1 MATGKT
7 PSEKLWNRRGTG
19 IAEREGMATANALNG
34 VLESARRC
42 ARQRNQRPS
51 SAHCVLW
58 MMQEDPE
65 TSALLG
71 AATVRET
78 DFVSALKIEHD
89 EADVVFERVV
99 DRAEAI
105 AKRLGADR
113 VRPLHLLAS
122 ITREPRSAGFRAL
135 ERVGVPSAR
144 VYEASLRALGIEPSP
159 SAEPRTAP
167 RARTTL
173 PPPLTSAPK
182 PIALPRPSA
191 LPVIDPRV
199 ASLRAAPAA
208 RTESRERISARP
220 PANPSALR
228 TNRKVTRPAERTAP
242 SKSDVTLD
250 AAEYPTLTAIG
261 RDLTALA
268 RAGGI
273 DPVIGRA
280 AELEQLLD
288 VLSRRRANNPLL
300 VGPPGVGKTSL
311 AHALALALAK
321 GDAPGMAGKIL
332 IEVSAGALVSGTSV
346 RGALAERVRRLQ
358 AEVARAG
365 NVLLFLDDVH
375 AVLGAGD
382 GGDDVATELKSALAR
397 GDFPCIGATTE
408 ADARRHFDRDPA
420 LARRFS
426 PVLVNEPSAT
436 DAKAILRGIVPSYEA
451 HHQVRYEPDAID
463 AAVDLTVRYV
473 TEKHLPDKAVSVL
486 DLAAARSRRAG
497 LSVVDVDAVARVVA
511 SETHVPLE
519 RLRIKDGERLLRLEG
534 EMGER
539 VVGQKNAIAR
549 ISDALRKSAAGFR
562 GKRPLGTFL
571 FLGPTGVGKTET
583 AKAISDVLFG
593 GTLMTRFDMSEM
605 SESHAVAR
613 LFGAPPG
620 YVGHESG
627 GQLTEAVR
635 RRPYQLILLDEI
647 EKAHPEVLL
656 SLLPLLDEGRATDAR
671 GRTVD
676 FTNTVIV
683 MTSNLGAEAIGRLA
697 APRIGFGAEPA
708 TRSTSAED
716 GVLAAARRA
725 LPPELWNRIDEPLF
739 FGPLT
744 QDDVSEIARRM
755 IGSLAAALLREHG
768 VTLITEPSAIEAL
781 IAAGGFD
788 AAFGARPMRRTI
800 GRMLESPIAARV
812 LAGELRRG
820 ERLRI
825 RGQSGR
831 LVFDQGTAAG
841 NLPAPA

>member
-1 MATGKT
+1 
-7 PSEKLWNRRGTG
+7 
-19 IAEREGMATANALNG
+19 
-34 VLESARRC
+34 
-42 ARQRNQRPS
+42 
-51 SAHCVLW
+51 

-71 AATVRET
+71 TAAVREN

-89 EADVVFERVV
+89 EQDVVFERVV

-113 VRPLHLLAS
+113 VRPIHLLAA

-144 VYEASLRALGIEPSP
+144 VYEASLRALGIEGPPETERAPSTVPQSSAMP
-159 SAEPRTAP
+159 SARPSTMPAAMPRP
-167 RARTTL
+167 RTTL
-173 PPPLTSAPK
+173 PPPMAGAPK
-182 PIALPRPSA
+182 PIVLPRPTA
-191 LPVIDPRV
+191 LPVLDPRI
-199 ASLRAAPAA
+199 ASMRAAPSPSPSP
-208 RTESRERISARP
+208 RVESREGRISARP
-220 PANPSALR
+220 PASPGSVR
-228 TNRKVTRPAERTAP
+228 PNRKVARTPERAADTA
-242 SKSDVTLD
+242 SKDPLELD
-250 AAEYPTLTAIG
+250 PTEYPTLCAIG

-273 DPVIGRA
+273 DPVIGREV
-280 AELEQLLD
+280 ELEQLLD

-311 AHALALALAK
+311 AHALALALANGK
-321 GDAPGMAGKIL
+321 APGMPGKIL

-358 AEVARAG
+358 TEVTRAG

-426 PVLVNEPSAT
+426 PVLVNEPSAADT
-436 DAKAILRGIVPSYEA
+436 KIILRGIVPSYEA
-451 HHQVRYEPDAID
+451 HHKVRYEPEAID

-486 DLAAARSRRAG
+486 DLAAARARRAG
-497 LSVVDVDAVARVVA
+497 LDVVDIDAVARVVA

-534 EMGER
+534 ELGER
-539 VVGQKNAIAR
+539 VVGQKASLER

-562 GKRPLGTFL
+562 GRRPLGTFL

-676 FTNTVIV
+676 FTNTVVV
-683 MTSNLGAEAIGRLA
+683 MTSNLGADAIGRLA
-697 APRIGFGAEPA
+697 APRIGFGAEPSS
-708 TRSTSAED
+708 RSTSAED

-744 QDDVSEIARRM
+744 SDDVSEIARRM
-755 IGSLAAALLREHG
+755 ISSLATALLREHG

-781 IAAGGFD
+781 VASGGFD
-788 AAFGARPMRRTI
+788 AALGARPMRRTI
-800 GRMLESPIAARV
+800 GRLLESPIAARV

-841 NLPAPA
+841 NLPAPV

>member
-1 MATGKT
+1 
-7 PSEKLWNRRGTG
+7 
-19 IAEREGMATANALNG
+19 
-34 VLESARRC
+34 
-42 ARQRNQRPS
+42 
-51 SAHCVLW
+51 

-71 AATVRET
+71 VAAVREN
-78 DFVSALKIEHD
+78 DFVSALKIEH
-89 EADVVFERVV
+89 EEPDVVFERVV

-113 VRPLHLLAS
+113 VRPIHLLAA

-144 VYEASLRALGIEPSP
+144 VYEASLRALGIEGPPETERAP
-159 SAEPRTAP
+159 SAAPLASVPLASMP
-167 RARTTL
+167 RANIPQPGMPQSAIPRPRTTL
-173 PPPLTSAPK
+173 PPPMAGAPK
-182 PIALPRPSA
+182 PIALPRASA
-191 LPVIDPRV
+191 LPLLDPRV
-199 ASLRAAPAA
+199 ASMRSAPAA
-208 RTESRERISARP
+208 APRPESREGRISARP
-220 PANPSALR
+220 PVTPGSVR
-228 TNRKVTRPAERTAP
+228 PNRKVVRGPERQAVERPS
-242 SKSDVTLD
+242 SKDALELD
-250 AAEYPTLTAIG
+250 PTEYPTLAAIG

-273 DPVIGRA
+273 DPVIGRE

-311 AHALALALAK
+311 AYALALALAHGK
-321 GDAPGMAGKIL
+321 APGMPGKIL

-358 AEVARAG
+358 AEVTRAG

-426 PVLVNEPSAT
+426 PVLVNEPSAADT
-436 DAKAILRGIVPSYEA
+436 KLILRGIVPSYEA
-451 HHQVRYEPDAID
+451 HHKVRYEPEAID

-486 DLAAARSRRAG
+486 DLAAARARRAG
-497 LSVVDVDAVARVVA
+497 LDVVDVDAVARVVA

-534 EMGER
+534 ELGER
-539 VVGQKNAIAR
+539 VVGQKSSLER

-562 GKRPLGTFL
+562 GRRPLGTFL

-676 FTNTVIV
+676 FTNTVVV
-683 MTSNLGAEAIGRLA
+683 MTSNLGADAIGRLA
-697 APRIGFGAEPA
+697 AARIGFGAEPSSR
-708 TRSTSAED
+708 TPSAED
-716 GVLAAARRA
+716 AVLAAARRA

-744 QDDVSEIARRM
+744 SDDVSEIARRM
-755 IGSLAAALLREHG
+755 ISSLAAALLREHG
-768 VTLITEPSAIEAL
+768 VTLLTEPSAIEAL
-781 IAAGGFD
+781 VASGGFD
-788 AAFGARPMRRTI
+788 AALGARPMRRTI
-800 GRMLESPIAARV
+800 GRLLESPIAARV

>member
-1 MATGKT
+1 
-7 PSEKLWNRRGTG
+7 
-19 IAEREGMATANALNG
+19 
-34 VLESARRC
+34 
-42 ARQRNQRPS
+42 
-51 SAHCVLW
+51 
-58 MMQEDPE
+58 MQEDPE

-71 AATVRET
+71 AATVREN
-78 DFVSALKIEHD
+78 DFVSALKIEH
-89 EADVVFERVV
+89 EEQDVVFERVV

-144 VYEASLRALGIEPSP
+144 VYEASLRALGIEASP
-159 SAEPRTAP
+159 SSETVSSAP
-167 RARTTL
+167 RPRTTL
-173 PPPLTSAPK
+173 PPAMTGAPK
-182 PIALPRPSA
+182 PIALPRPAA
-191 LPVIDPRV
+191 LPVLDPRV
-199 ASLRAAPAA
+199 ASMRSPIAALAP
-208 RTESRERISARP
+208 RPESRERISARP
-220 PANPSALR
+220 PASPGSVR
-228 TNRKVTRPAERTAP
+228 PNRKVARAPERTERAA
-242 SKSDVTLD
+242 SKDAHELD
-250 AAEYPTLTAIG
+250 ATEYPTLTAIG

-273 DPVIGRA
+273 DPVIGRE

-311 AHALALALAK
+311 AHALALALAN
-321 GDAPGMAGKIL
+321 GGAPGMPGKIL

-358 AEVARAG
+358 AEVTRAG

-426 PVLVNEPSAT
+426 PVLVNEPSASDT
-436 DAKAILRGIVPSYEA
+436 KTILRGIVPSYEA

-486 DLAAARSRRAG
+486 DLAAARARRAG
-497 LSVVDVDAVARVVA
+497 LDVVDVDAVARVVA

-534 EMGER
+534 ELAER
-539 VVGQKNAIAR
+539 VVGQKASLAR

-697 APRIGFGAEPA
+697 APRIGFGAEPSS
-708 TRSTSAED
+708 RSTSAED

-744 QDDVSEIARRM
+744 SDDVSEIARRM
-755 IGSLAAALLREHG
+755 IGALATTMLREHG

-781 IAAGGFD
+781 VAAGGFD
-788 AAFGARPMRRTI
+788 ATLGARPMRRTI
-800 GRMLESPIAARV
+800 GRLLESPIAARV
-812 LAGELRRG
+812 LAGELHRG